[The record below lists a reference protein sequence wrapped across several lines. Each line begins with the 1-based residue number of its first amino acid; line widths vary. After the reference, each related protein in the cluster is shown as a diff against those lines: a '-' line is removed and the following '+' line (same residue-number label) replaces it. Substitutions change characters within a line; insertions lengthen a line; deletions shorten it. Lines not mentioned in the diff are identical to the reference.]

1 MEYLDAIIERYNA
14 KRNFLIQMLMDI
26 QHEKGYIPRESI
38 FYLSEKLS
46 VPLNEVMR
54 IATFYKTFSLKPKAK
69 HVIRVCSGS
78 SCHIRGGEEII
89 GRLEKLLGIKVG
101 ESTSDMKF
109 SLETSSCS
117 GRCANGPEL
126 EIDGK
131 VYPDVRAEDLE
142 RILNK
147 LGWKEKPC
155 KE

>member
-1 MEYLDAIIERYNA
+1 MEWLDAIIEKYNA
-14 KRNFLIQMLMDI
+14 KRNFLIQMLMDV

-38 FYLSEKLS
+38 FYLSERLS

-78 SCHIRGGEEII
+78 SCHVRGGDEVIE
-89 GRLEKLLGIKVG
+89 RLEKLLGIKVG

-117 GRCANGPEL
+117 GRCAHGPEL
-126 EIDGK
+126 EIDGQ
-131 VYPDVRAEDLE
+131 VYGNVRAEDIE
-142 RILNK
+142 QILNK
-147 LGWKEKPC
+147 LG
-155 KE
+155 